1 MATRQNQIPAALPT
15 QMVPPSMPAKL
26 PKAGF
31 VWAPAVFVITAIV
44 GLALI
49 VLSVG
54 TIANAIADF
63 KTVEAGQ
70 ALEVDLSKGEYH
82 VFAGGPTSSALAGVS
97 VGITDPRGTQV
108 SPKEN
113 SDSYSAEVDGSRYE
127 SIGSFDAVTA
137 GIYRIEVQGPAGSSA
152 RIGKI
157 PIGRTVG
164 LLVGGIVVGSVGFVI
179 ALIILIVTIVRRGR
193 IRKSFAG
200 PGAWTAPA
208 PSTVTVLPM
217 APPPAPPTVTI
228 LPAPAP
234 PPPSPSSPATH

>member
-1 MATRQNQIPAALPT
+1 
-15 QMVPPSMPAKL
+15 MVPPSMPAKL

-31 VWAPAVFVITAIV
+31 IWAPVVFVVTATI

-63 KTVEAGQ
+63 KTVDAGQ
-70 ALEVDLSKGEYH
+70 SLEVDLSKGEYH
-82 VFAGGPTSSALAGVS
+82 VFAGGPSSSSLAGVS
-97 VGITDPRGTQV
+97 VGITDPRGAQV
-108 SPKEN
+108 SPKES
-113 SDSYSAEVDGSRYE
+113 SDSYSAEVDDSRYE

-137 GIYRIEVQGPAGSSA
+137 GTYRIEVRGPAGSSA

-164 LLVGGIVVGSVGFVI
+164 LMVGGIVVGAVGFVI

-193 IRKSFAG
+193 IRRSYAG
-200 PGAWTAPA
+200 PGTWMAPA
-208 PSTVTVLPM
+208 PSNVTVVPM
-217 APPPAPPTVTI
+217 APPTAPSTMTI
-228 LPAPAP
+228 APAP
-234 PPPSPSSPATH
+234 PPPTPSRPAAH

>member
-15 QMVPPSMPAKL
+15 QMVPPSMPVRL

-31 VWAPAVFVITAIV
+31 IWAPVVFVLTAVI

-63 KTVEAGQ
+63 KTVDAGQ
-70 ALEVDLSKGEYH
+70 TLEVELSKGEYH
-82 VFAGGPTSSALAGVS
+82 VFAGGPTSSARTGVS
-97 VGITDPRGTQV
+97 VGITDPLGRQV
-108 SPKEN
+108 SPKDS

-152 RIGKI
+152 RIGEI
-157 PIGRTVG
+157 PIGRSIG
-164 LLVGGIVVGSVGFVI
+164 LMVGGIVVGAVGFVV

-193 IRKSFAG
+193 IRRSSTG
-200 PGAWTAPA
+200 PGMWTAPA

-217 APPPAPPTVTI
+217 APPPAPSTI
-228 LPAPAP
+228 TIVPAPAP
-234 PPPSPSSPATH
+234 PPPSLSKPEAH